1 MIAFPLSKLKDL
13 PISII
18 DGDRSA
24 KYPKREEFLDSG
36 VPFLSSTNIL
46 PSGRFDF
53 QNMNYISE
61 QKFASIKKGRVQG
74 LDVVMTTRGSSVGK
88 VACIPSNFRGL
99 INAQMLILRADN
111 HQFSSKYLFYWLLGS
126 DGQKILKNFSSG
138 SAQPQIPIRDLQEIE
153 LPVPSFDIQCRIA
166 TILSAYDDLIENN
179 TRRIAV
185 LEEMARRIYEEWFVH
200 FRYPGH
206 EQAQKVETELG
217 LVPKGW
223 SISTIG
229 ECCTRIQS
237 GGTPSRKNLDY
248 WSDGTVDWYKTQELK
263 NCFLF
268 DADERICES
277 AVHAKKAKI
286 FPAGTIL
293 LAIYGA
299 TIGRL
304 GVTTRRAS
312 CNQAALG
319 FEPDEQRIK
328 KWFLY
333 SLLSSRY
340 QEFNDKAQGAAQQN
354 MSKERVAATKFVLS
368 PNDIQSKFD
377 VAVAPMF
384 ELIRTLQ
391 QKNANLRQTRDL
403 LLPRLISGE
412 LDVSTLVLPE

>member
-24 KYPKREEFLDSG
+24 KYPKREEFLDLG

-217 LVPKGW
+217 LVPEGWEPKTLGDVAFETRDSVHPDSLDAETPYVGLEHIPRRSLALGEWGRAGDVQSTKLRFKKGDILFGKIRPYFHKV
-223 SISTIG
+223 SVAPVAGVASSDAIVIRAKEDTLFALVLSVVSSDAFVAQAT
-229 ECCTRIQS
+229 QS
-237 GGTPSRKNLDY
+237 SNGTKMPRANWAALLEYPVPLPPADLLA
-248 WSDGTVDWYKTQELK
+248 T
-263 NCFLF
+263 F
-268 DADERICES
+268 DA
-277 AVHAKKAKI
+277 
-286 FPAGTIL
+286 
-293 LAIYGA
+293 
-299 TIGRL
+299 
-304 GVTTRRAS
+304 
-312 CNQAALG
+312 
-319 FEPDEQRIK
+319 
-328 KWFLY
+328 
-333 SLLSSRY
+333 
-340 QEFNDKAQGAAQQN
+340 
-354 MSKERVAATKFVLS
+354 FVL
-368 PNDIQSKFD
+368 PALAQIQ
-377 VAVAPMF
+377 
-384 ELIRTLQ
+384 TLTM
-391 QKNANLRQTRDL
+391 KNRNLRQTRDL

-412 LDVSTLVLPE
+412 LDVSKLAMPEIV